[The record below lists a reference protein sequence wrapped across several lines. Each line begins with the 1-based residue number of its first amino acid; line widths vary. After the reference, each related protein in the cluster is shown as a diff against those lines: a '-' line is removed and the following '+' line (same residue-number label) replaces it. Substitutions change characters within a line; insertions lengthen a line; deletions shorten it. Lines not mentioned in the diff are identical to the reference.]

1 MSDTVS
7 DTVSVTHRGVSL
19 DGRYEWQAYDDG
31 SLDVRPAGSSD
42 TWRPVSHL
50 STIDGAIVA
59 AEAHAF
65 GQHLAG
71 TCHESEWSCSHC
83 ESEAPC

>member
-1 MSDTVS
+1 MT
-7 DTVSVTHRGVSL
+7 DTVSVTHRGMSL

-50 STIDGAIVA
+50 GTLSAAVVT
-59 AEAHAF
+59 AEAKALTDHIT
-65 GQHLAG
+65 GQCA
-71 TCHESEWSCSHC
+71 TSESSCSYC
-83 ESEAPC
+83 ESETPC